1 VGGLVIK
8 KAYILARQFTEYTT
22 LAERVRA
29 IFFLGTPHRGA
40 DIASLLTKILHAT
53 SGVRPFV
60 QDSHCNFSVTQSI
73 NDEFPQHCQNLQL
86 FSFYET
92 VPTSYIV
99 GKGLVVDKH
108 LAVLGYSNERT
119 AYINANHR
127 DICKY
132 SSQTDPNYLT
142 VRNALASA
150 IEVLKIRD
158 TPLKRDLG
166 TEQRHLLHDF
176 LDTSD
181 ATEDD
186 FMGIDSQRMRG
197 SCEWLTDRKSF
208 QTWRDSPTSQVYWIS
223 AKPATGKTV
232 LSGYIIKYLKDLE
245 CDCAFYFFNH
255 ADKGKATVSTFL
267 RSIACQ
273 MAIDYEEIQRA
284 VLDICEKDNQ
294 LAKADYRTIWR
305 KLFLDG
311 ILKVKPDRCQYWVI
325 DALDECKND
334 SDLIPLLLKASELS
348 SVRIVI
354 TSRNRFESY
363 RQIFPSKTKV
373 ISEKISEDDTKLD
386 ISLYLKANIE
396 CLPSVDGGDRQHT
409 INKILTKSAGCFLWV
424 SLVLQELK
432 QVHTSAEVSQVLED
446 IPSNMDELYSRI
458 LGHMS
463 SAPYGKSLAKAILIW
478 TVCAARPLTTEEL
491 YQALQLDIKD
501 SIDKIENSIAACC
514 GQLVYVDARSRVH
527 MIHQTARDF
536 LLRSGTDSEFL
547 IERKAGHKRLAMTCL
562 ECLSGKEMK
571 GPRLRKLSA
580 NSVVRT
586 RCAFASY
593 ACSCLFE
600 HTTNVASTDD
610 EFFLALVKFL
620 NSSNVLSWIEYL
632 AQRSDLGCLI
642 QTGRSFRKYLQ
653 RRSKYMVPFGKDVIT
668 LDSWA
673 TDLVRLVAKF
683 GKNLTADP
691 SSIFH
696 LIPPFC
702 PSDSAPRKQFASSDV
717 RSISVLGLSAK
728 SWDDCL
734 STIVQPG
741 EQLTA
746 LTCSDNHFAV
756 GLSNGRVVVYHELT
770 FQEAHTLQHEEPVR
784 TLQFGQTGTLIASAS
799 IKVMRIWNTTTWQE
813 LWRLDITHECMSLA
827 FTDEDQLL
835 LGAQRNNFLTIW
847 DLNTGLVKECAD
859 WTQDYDGP
867 QSHAFRR
874 PVTAAL
880 STELALLAVV
890 YRGQDILL
898 WDIESNAL
906 YETYNKDTGSRPG
919 ARKAKAFVTG
929 GLAFSLDPN
938 ANLLAASYSDGEL
951 VLFDT
956 YEGTVKEKTLA
967 NAQTL
972 ASSPNGRTLACAD
985 SVGTIQLF
993 EFETLKLL
1001 YRISSDEY
1009 SIKKLAFS
1017 GDNRRLLDIRGSECR
1032 VWDPIVLLRQD
1043 ADDENSDT
1051 VSISTAA
1058 QEVRLESSGDVTLI
1072 TSIACHQNGE
1082 VVFCGKSDGTIH
1094 LYETKSG
1101 GQLEKLCSH
1110 ASGVPVVV
1118 LSFEP
1123 ESHILISAD
1132 SSSRAM
1138 SQKLSVHQKSW
1149 KAVKTSFDHRFG
1161 VAVDQV
1167 LSNSGHT
1174 RVLVCSAIKDVLYS
1188 ITADE
1193 SVALTTISWEEHN
1206 IHRWKSH
1213 PSNEDQILVMSN
1225 DTVHLYS
1232 WQMLERLTSCDGI
1245 KLKADIP
1252 PQLSPQSLT
1261 SCAHGRFIATKF
1273 GDSPRSGSKTKFLL
1287 WSTSEVS
1294 TESASAS
1301 AAAVPRY
1308 EHLSD
1313 QVQFLIG
1320 TYEQRLVFLH
1330 SSGWICTADLE
1341 ASSLEHY
1348 TRHFF
1353 IPIDWISGGVDL
1365 MIEVT
1370 CNGDV
1375 VFVKR
1380 HEVAIIRRGLEAIQQ
1395 RPASPWKRPPLAGTR
1410 SSGSGESMFRSYHA
1424 YGMGKRPSLPA
1435 AVMSPGSEDT
1445 FLGLNPAAKRP
1456 LLPGATSPKAAATS
1470 DYSARRTNSEI
1481 SDLTSS
1487 LFP

>member
-1 VGGLVIK
+1 MGGLVIK
-8 KAYILARQFTEYTT
+8 KAYILARQFTEYNT

-29 IFFLGTPHRGA
+29 IFFLATPHRGA
-40 DIASLLTKILHAT
+40 DLASLLTKILHLT

-60 QDSHCNFSVTQSI
+60 QDLHRNSLATQSI

-92 VPTSYIV
+92 LPSNYIV
-99 GKGLVVDKH
+99 GKGLVVDKD

-119 AYINANHR
+119 AYVNANHR
-127 DICKY
+127 EICKY

-142 VRNALASA
+142 IRNALASA
-150 IEVLKIRD
+150 IEGFRICDK
-158 TPLKRDLG
+158 PLKRDLG
-166 TEQRHLLHDF
+166 TEQRHLLDDF
-176 LDTSD
+176 LDIYD
-181 ATEDD
+181 AAEDD
-186 FMGIDSQRMRG
+186 FMDVDSQRMRG
-197 SCEWLTDRKSF
+197 SCEWLTDKKSF
-208 QTWRDSPTSQVYWIS
+208 QTWRDSPTMQIYWIS

-245 CDCAFYFFNH
+245 YDCGFYFFDY
-255 ADKGKATVSTFL
+255 ADKVKTTVSTFL
-267 RSIACQ
+267 RSIAYQ
-273 MAIDYEEIQRA
+273 MAINHEEVERA
-284 VLDICEKDNQ
+284 VLDICEKDCQ

-311 ILKVKPDRCQYWVI
+311 ILKVKLDRSQYWVI
-325 DALDECKND
+325 DALDECQND

-348 SVRIVI
+348 SIRIVI

-363 RQIFPSKTKV
+363 RQMLPSKTKV
-373 ISEKISEDDTKLD
+373 ISEKISEGDTKLD
-386 ISLYLKANIE
+386 ISLYLEANIDF
-396 CLPSVDGGDRQHT
+396 LPSVDEEDRQH
-409 INKILTKSAGCFLWV
+409 IVNKILTKSAGCFLWV
-424 SLVLQELK
+424 SLVLQQLK

-458 LGHMS
+458 LSHMS
-463 SAPYGKSLAKAILIW
+463 SVPYGKSLAKAILTW

-491 YQALQLDIKD
+491 HQALQLDIKD

-536 LLRSGTDSEFL
+536 LLRSNTDSEFL
-547 IERKAGHKRLAMTCL
+547 IDRKSGHKRLAMTCL
-562 ECLSGKEMK
+562 QYLSGNEMK

-586 RCAFASY
+586 RCAFVSY

-600 HTTNVASTDD
+600 HITNVTSTDD
-610 EFFLALVKFL
+610 EFFLTLVKFL

-632 AQRSDLGCLI
+632 AQQSDLGCLI
-642 QTGRSFRKYLQ
+642 RTGRSFRKYLQ
-653 RRSKYMVPFGKDVIT
+653 RRSNYMVPFGKDVVT

-702 PSDSAPRKQFASSDV
+702 PSDSAPRKQFASSAA
-717 RSISVLGLSAK
+717 RGISVFGLSAT

-741 EQLTA
+741 EQMTA
-746 LTCSDNHFAV
+746 LACSDNHFAV
-756 GLSNGRVVVYHELT
+756 GSSNGRVVIYHELT
-770 FQEAHTLQHEEPVR
+770 FQEAQTLQHGEPVR
-784 TLQFGQTGTLIASAS
+784 TLQFGQTGTVIASAS
-799 IKVMRIWNTTTWQE
+799 MKVVRIWNITSWQQ
-813 LWRLDITHECMSLA
+813 LWRLDITHECMLLA
-827 FTDEDQLL
+827 FTDEDRLL
-835 LGAQRNNFLTIW
+835 LGAQRNSFLMIW
-847 DLNTGLVKECAD
+847 DLTTGLMKECAD

-874 PVTAAL
+874 PITAAV
-880 STELALLAVV
+880 STELGLLAVV

-906 YETYNKDTGSRPG
+906 YETYSKDTGSQPG
-919 ARKAKAFVTG
+919 TRQAKAFVTG
-929 GLAFSLDPN
+929 GLVFSLDPN

-956 YEGTVKEKTLA
+956 YEGTVKEKALA
-967 NAQTL
+967 NAHAL

-993 EFETLKLL
+993 DFETLKLL

-1009 SIKKLAFS
+1009 GIKKLAFS
-1017 GDNRRLLDIRGSECR
+1017 GDNCRLLDIRGSECR

-1051 VSISTAA
+1051 VSTSTAA
-1058 QEVRLESSGDVTLI
+1058 QEVRLESSDDVTMI
-1072 TSIACHQNGE
+1072 TSITCHQNGE
-1082 VVFCGKSDGTIH
+1082 MIFCGKSDGTIH

-1101 GQLEKLCSH
+1101 GQLGKLCSH

-1123 ESHILISAD
+1123 ESHILSSAD
-1132 SSSRAM
+1132 SSSRTM
-1138 SQKLSVHQKSW
+1138 SHKLIFHQKYW

-1174 RVLVCSAIKDVLYS
+1174 RVLVCSATKDVLYS
-1188 ITADE
+1188 ITPDE
-1193 SVALTTISWEEHN
+1193 SVALTTISWKEHD
-1206 IHRWKSH
+1206 IHRWESH
-1213 PSNEDQILVMSN
+1213 PSNGDQLLVMSN
-1225 DTVHLYS
+1225 NIAHLYS
-1232 WQMLERLTSCDGI
+1232 WQTLEQLTSCGGI
-1245 KLKADIP
+1245 KLEGDIP
-1252 PQLSPQSLT
+1252 LQLSLQSLT
-1261 SCAHGRFIATKF
+1261 SCAHGRLIATKF

-1287 WSTSEVS
+1287 WNTSEVS
-1294 TESASAS
+1294 TESVS

-1313 QVQFLIG
+1313 QVQYLIG
-1320 TYEQRLVFLH
+1320 TYAQRLVFLH
-1330 SSGWICTADLE
+1330 NSGWICTTGLE
-1341 ASSLEHY
+1341 VSSLAHH

-1353 IPIDWISGGVDL
+1353 IPVDWISGGVDL
-1365 MIEVT
+1365 MIDVT

-1380 HEVAIIRRGLEAIQQ
+1380 HEVAVIRRGLEASEQG
-1395 RPASPWKRPPLAGTR
+1395 PASPWKRPPLAGTR
-1410 SSGSGESMFRSYHA
+1410 SQGSGESTLRS

-1435 AVMSPGSEDT
+1435 AMSPGSEDT
-1445 FLGLNPAAKRP
+1445 LV
-1456 LLPGATSPKAAATS
+1456 
-1470 DYSARRTNSEI
+1470 D
-1481 SDLTSS
+1481 
-1487 LFP
+1487 